1 MPQSWVE
8 GKQDRHAA
16 CYIISVSAFFSLVL
30 QARAAS
36 RERTGTGPAPRLKDT
51 LTGQMVGDGHICCC
65 RAQTCDLVATV
76 EGGVGSLKSGYKSTD
91 VSHSHGVDVIHLFTR
106 KLNLTLVP
114 SPDRITNTFLTTE
127 AA

>member
-1 MPQSWVE
+1 MALMPQSWVE

-76 EGGVGSLKSGYKSTD
+76 EGGVGVSEVWLQKHRCESLSRRRCY
-91 VSHSHGVDVIHLFTR
+91 
-106 KLNLTLVP
+106 
-114 SPDRITNTFLTTE
+114 TFVH
-127 AA
+127 